1 MKKNDYY
8 EICEQNSKKP
18 QKPQL
23 NILAVSSSASKVP
36 KNVKCNC
43 GHTIKDHYR
52 GGWCHSGSHPQA
64 GQCGCTWFH
73 PNDKWIL
80 MNNKRKQQS

>member
-1 MKKNDYY
+1 MSKKN
-8 EICEQNSKKP
+8 EIKP
-18 QKPQL
+18 LKQP
-23 NILAVSSSASKVP
+23 AVSSSASKVP

-43 GHTIKDHYR
+43 GHTVKDHYR
-52 GGWCHSGSHPQA
+52 GGWCHSSGHPKE